1 MHHPIFGRDS
11 LRFERSRYTGW
22 AQAMAACIFGHGA
35 VLAWCAWAAPGGSSW
50 SRVLSDFLQLHFVR
64 HARQSLREGETTVG
78 FASALL
84 FNLGIQTLPGCT
96 LKLYTLF
103 KHHDVWMFMQKKYED
118 PQLKR
123 GPETLIDLLPGA
135 LPL

>member
-1 MHHPIFGRDS
+1 
-11 LRFERSRYTGW
+11 
-22 AQAMAACIFGHGA
+22 MA
-35 VLAWCAWAAPGGSSW
+35 
-50 SRVLSDFLQLHFVR
+50 DFLQLHFVR

-123 GPETLIDLLPGA
+123 GPETLMFSAVLSGLLAGTIIFNHQETNLSMLTDCFA
-135 LPL
+135 GETAGKRRVWLLEGKC